1 MCILFSESFLKTY
14 RKYDMQFTLA
24 MVFYLL
30 KCLKKVYLSNGWS
43 LLSDIEKWKGRF
55 MYTMNVNDFFY
66 FLNCW
71 NKVYFHIKHI

>member
-1 MCILFSESFLKTY
+1 
-14 RKYDMQFTLA
+14 MQFTLA

-55 MYTMNVNDFFY
+55 MYTMNVNDFFISWTVEIRFISTLRIY
-66 FLNCW
+66 
-71 NKVYFHIKHI
+71 KQT